1 MATWLRRNYRILLLL
16 VGALAL
22 LPSYLWVYALTAPS
36 ESPTLNIG
44 DRIIVNKASYA
55 LRLPYSN
62 VTLFRIRSPE
72 RGDMALVRLPNGRT
86 VAPKRVVGLPGETIE
101 LRENRVLVNGRDLPI
116 RPLNRVEFNW
126 VDPSNRLGSV
136 VAEEEGHCIS
146 FTPGAGSYRTC
157 PPVTLERGQYF
168 VIGDNRDESA
178 DSRIW
183 GPVPESRILGKVVMG
198 LRKGSSSGYA
208 QNCCAGVSM

>member
-1 MATWLRRNYRILLLL
+1 MATWLRCNYRILLL
-16 VGALAL
+16 VGCVLAL
-22 LPSYLWVYALTAPS
+22 LPSYLWAYALSAAS

-55 LRLPYSN
+55 LRLPYSD
-62 VTLFRIRSPE
+62 VVLFRARSPE
-72 RGDMALVRLPNGRT
+72 RGDMVLVRLPNGRT
-86 VAPKRVVGLPGETIE
+86 VAPKRVIGLPEETIE
-101 LRENRVLVNGRDLPI
+101 LKENRVLVNGRELPV

-126 VDPSNRLGSV
+126 VNPSNRLGSV
-136 VAEEEGHCIS
+136 VAEEEGHWIS

-183 GPVPESRILGKVVMG
+183 GPVPESRILGKVVMA
-198 LRKGSSSGYA
+198 LHKR
-208 QNCCAGVSM
+208 

>member
-1 MATWLRRNYRILLLL
+1 MATWLKRNYRILLLL
-16 VGALAL
+16 AGALAL
-22 LPSYLWVYALTAPS
+22 LPSYLWAYALTAPS

-44 DRIIVNKASYA
+44 DRIIVNKALYA

-62 VTLFRIRSPE
+62 VTLFRARSPQ
-72 RGDMALVRLPNGRT
+72 RGDMVLVRLPSGRT
-86 VAPKRVVGLPGETIE
+86 VAPKRVVGLPEETIE
-101 LRENRVLVNGRDLPI
+101 LRENRVLVNGRELPV

-126 VDPSNRLGSV
+126 VNPSNRLGSV
-136 VAEEEGHCIS
+136 VAEEEGHWIS

-183 GPVPESRILGKVVMG
+183 GPVPESRILGKVVMA
-198 LRKGSSSGYA
+198 LHKR
-208 QNCCAGVSM
+208 